1 MKISQIGFT
10 DNDFLLIRE
19 VRKVVFFDEM
29 GIPESEIFDNL
40 DEESDHFIFIEKN
53 RVIGSVRLRHIENY
67 IKLER
72 MVIYREFRLQSF
84 GHDAIKQII
93 DHYKRKKITK
103 IVLDSIYDI
112 RDFYKKCGF
121 IEVDKVFDRV
131 GLPHIT
137 MELSF

>member
-84 GHDAIKQII
+84 GYDAIKQII

>member
-40 DEESDHFIFIEKN
+40 DEESDHFIFIE
-53 RVIGSVRLRHIENY
+53 NY

-84 GHDAIKQII
+84 GYDAIKQII

-121 IEVDKVFDRV
+121 IEVGKVFDRV
-131 GLPHIT
+131 DLPHIT

>member
-72 MVIYREFRLQSF
+72 MVIYREFRLHSF

>member
-121 IEVDKVFDRV
+121 IEVGKGFDRV
-131 GLPHIT
+131 DLPRIT

>member
-93 DHYKRKKITK
+93 DHYKSCLLYTS
-103 IVLDSIYDI
+103 DAAD
-112 RDFYKKCGF
+112 
-121 IEVDKVFDRV
+121 E
-131 GLPHIT
+131 
-137 MELSF
+137 

>member
-10 DNDFLLIRE
+10 DNDFLLIRD

-53 RVIGSVRLRHIENY
+53 RVIGSVRLRYIENY

-84 GHDAIKQII
+84 GYDAIKQII
-93 DHYKRKKITK
+93 DHYKRKQITK

-121 IEVDKVFDRV
+121 NEIGKVFDRV

>member
-84 GHDAIKQII
+84 GYDAIKQII

-121 IEVDKVFDRV
+121 IEVGNVFDRV

>member
-53 RVIGSVRLRHIENY
+53 RVVGSVRLRHIENY

-84 GHDAIKQII
+84 GYDAIKQII

-121 IEVDKVFDRV
+121 IEVGNVFDRV

>member
-1 MKISQIGFT
+1 LKISQIGFT

-84 GHDAIKQII
+84 GYDAIKQII

>member
-1 MKISQIGFT
+1 MTSGGFT
-10 DNDFLLIRE
+10 IEGQD
-19 VRKVVFFDEM
+19 
-29 GIPESEIFDNL
+29 IFMAN
-40 DEESDHFIFIEKN
+40 
-53 RVIGSVRLRHIENY
+53 IENY

-93 DHYKRKKITK
+93 DHYKRKKVTK

-112 RDFYKKCGF
+112 RDFYKKCAF
-121 IEVDKVFDRV
+121 IEVGKVFDRV

>member
-84 GHDAIKQII
+84 GHDAIIQII

>member
-53 RVIGSVRLRHIENY
+53 CVVGSVRLRHIENY

-84 GHDAIKQII
+84 GYDAIKQII

-121 IEVDKVFDRV
+121 IEVGKVFDRV
-131 GLPHIT
+131 DLPHIT

>member
-93 DHYKRKKITK
+93 DHYKRKKVTK

-112 RDFYKKCGF
+112 RDLLVKNGWSKD
-121 IEVDKVFDRV
+121 IEDEIKEIERKY
-131 GLPHIT
+131 
-137 MELSF
+137 

>member
-67 IKLER
+67 IKL
-72 MVIYREFRLQSF
+72 
-84 GHDAIKQII
+84 
-93 DHYKRKKITK
+93 
-103 IVLDSIYDI
+103 
-112 RDFYKKCGF
+112 
-121 IEVDKVFDRV
+121 
-131 GLPHIT
+131 
-137 MELSF
+137 

>member
-72 MVIYREFRLQSF
+72 IVIYREFRLQSF

-93 DHYKRKKITK
+93 DHYKRKKVTK

-112 RDFYKKCGF
+112 RDFYKKFAF
-121 IEVDKVFDRV
+121 IEVGKVFDRV

>member
-121 IEVDKVFDRV
+121 IEVGNVFDRV

>member
-10 DNDFLLIRE
+10 DNDFLLIRD

-93 DHYKRKKITK
+93 DHYKRKKTK
-103 IVLDSIYDI
+103 EISIYG
-112 RDFYKKCGF
+112 CVSLAG
-121 IEVDKVFDRV
+121 VF
-131 GLPHIT
+131 LLLFE
-137 MELSF
+137 MLLS

>member
-84 GHDAIKQII
+84 GHDAI
-93 DHYKRKKITK
+93 
-103 IVLDSIYDI
+103 
-112 RDFYKKCGF
+112 
-121 IEVDKVFDRV
+121 
-131 GLPHIT
+131 
-137 MELSF
+137 

>member
-93 DHYKRKKITK
+93 DHYKRKKVTK

>member
-84 GHDAIKQII
+84 GYDAIKQII

-121 IEVDKVFDRV
+121 IEVGNVFDRV
-131 GLPHIT
+131 DLPHIT

>member
-72 MVIYREFRLQSF
+72 MVIYREFRLHSF

-121 IEVDKVFDRV
+121 IEVGNVFDRV

>member
-1 MKISQIGFT
+1 MKISQIGFR

-72 MVIYREFRLQSF
+72 MVIYREFRLHSF

-121 IEVDKVFDRV
+121 IEVGKVFDRV
-131 GLPHIT
+131 DLPHIT

>member
-19 VRKVVFFDEM
+19 VRKVVFFAEM

-84 GHDAIKQII
+84 GYDAIKQII

-121 IEVDKVFDRV
+121 IEVGIVFDRV
-131 GLPHIT
+131 GFPHIT